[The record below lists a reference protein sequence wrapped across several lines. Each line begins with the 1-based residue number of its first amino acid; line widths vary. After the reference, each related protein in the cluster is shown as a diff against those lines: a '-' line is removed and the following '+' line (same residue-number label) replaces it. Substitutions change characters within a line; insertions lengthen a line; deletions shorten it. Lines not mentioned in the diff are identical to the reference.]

1 VILVNRG
8 GAGLPKTS
16 ERALEMLAP
25 LQPATTPPTAPI
37 AMDAAE
43 VTKYAGSYVNPP
55 ARVDLILR
63 DGRLY
68 FRRDGLETEVTKV
81 GDLRF
86 QVAPAAGAT
95 PQRFVLVP
103 GPDGAI
109 AFLHMGSRAFKR
121 VVTKAS

>member
-1 VILVNRG
+1 
-8 GAGLPKTS
+8 
-16 ERALEMLAP
+16 
-25 LQPATTPPTAPI
+25 
-37 AMDAAE
+37 MDAAE

-68 FRRDGLETEVTKV
+68 FRRDGQEAEATKV

-86 QVAPAAGAT
+86 AVTPAAPGAT
-95 PQRFVLVP
+95 PQTFTLVP

-109 AFLHMGSRAFKR
+109 GFLHMGSRALKR
-121 VVTKAS
+121 VPTKAS